1 MKRGAAWLSRGVELL
16 AQAEEGGQVPLF
28 DVVVVGSGYGGAVA
42 AARLSALAGPDGKAL
57 TVCVLERGLE
67 YPPGSFPSRLS
78 DLVGH
83 QRVSGAAAL
92 GRQSLPEGLMD
103 WHVGGDVWAL
113 VANGLGGGS
122 LINAGVCARAQDVVL
137 DRPAWPEPWRGNRQ
151 RWQQLYVR
159 AEQALGAQRWP
170 SGRVPKQEAMA
181 QLARDTGGRC
191 APVSVT
197 ILPPG
202 EAPVPGSATQ
212 APLQPCI
219 ECGDCFSGCN
229 VGAKRTLSH
238 SYLGQAYRQGAE
250 LYCGA
255 TVRQV
260 VPLRGQA
267 RADEARWEV
276 RYMLTDPLLLQA
288 RVDPFRIRARHV
300 VLAAGTFGS
309 TEILMRS
316 RNEEFQVS
324 GRLGEGFS
332 ANGDILA
339 AFYGMKRVTDASPDE
354 SQPLHDRKV
363 GPTITSQIEWPAE
376 PGSARDV
383 MQDLTVPGALGW
395 VFREALTTMMVPQR
409 WTRCD
414 LRTHTVQD
422 PDPYAVDEPAIG
434 RTLLTVNYADDGA
447 RGRLEPAPGWGG
459 ALRDG
464 SVVVRWPRPAQ
475 GEWFK
480 QADAR
485 LSQRTPAG
493 SFLLRNPL
501 TQFMPKAD
509 YLGIGQTSSRLLT
522 VHPLGGCRMAANAD
536 EGVVDPYGRVYD
548 CGIDLADRGD
558 PATEQLNSRHL
569 HRVAHALHEGLH
581 VLDGAIV
588 PTSLGIN
595 PLLTITALAEGAVD
609 QWTLAYGWTP
619 VTPQSRALPAI
630 EPQALPARPS
640 SSTAVRFRER
650 MAGRLTPWSP
660 LQAADTHFCLTMRV
674 RFDPV
679 QDLQAFL
686 KRPQKRV
693 PLQAVFAVGREQA
706 DAAKVLAPRDTP
718 VSTPKEIRLKGF
730 VTWLGVEPSCVGE
743 RVMRSYRTWT
753 ALRRIADRAAD
764 AAAERA
770 GRPRK
775 SRPWREL
782 LSAATHFG
790 AVRQL
795 AYEFE
800 PLEAPWTL
808 VAVPGLEPLTLP
820 AGTVLFGAKRVGYL
834 LTDAMNPES
843 ANPWHQLANLALQAR
858 TPDGQVRTLG
868 TLEFDPLA
876 MLDRYDMPLAVVGQ
890 EDMLSGVRDLTSL
903 ALYFGRMMFG
913 LHMLSFR
920 RPDYPVETRGR
931 RELMRLPPLHYPS
944 RPDFAGLLVDAFDV
958 PQRLPSGELIHLRLT
973 RLRRGAAAPA
983 GLPVLLFHG
992 FGSGGIQ
999 FTHPGIDMPLAP
1011 WLALEGHEVWV
1022 AELRTSIG
1030 LSTSARQWVM
1040 DEVAKEDVPRLIDE
1054 VCLRSGRAQVQVVA
1068 HCIGAAM
1075 FCMAALA
1082 GRLHR
1087 KGADVQDGG
1096 ASKVAAAVL
1105 MQVGP
1110 GVMLPR
1116 SSRARG
1122 YLALRLQQV
1131 FGLDKVSSVA
1141 SQDPGDAESMMDRLL
1156 STYLYPEDQRAHYR
1170 LGKDHAKNV
1179 RRTHANRSAGIFG
1192 QLFQYENMS
1201 ETVLDAMEDL
1211 LGECNL
1217 TTYAQTALYAFGGRL
1232 TDQRGDDAYVTDHR
1246 MKTFFGFPVLYL
1258 HGEENQTFS
1267 RRTFYQNTALAA
1279 RLGLPFRKEL
1289 VQGYGHLDCVVGR
1302 DALSRVFRPIA
1313 RHLADPGGQV
1323 DDAADGAAAS
1333 PPKCQVR
1340 LPSIG
1345 PWIGDARFDPEARRL
1360 HLRIGLRADDLGRSL
1375 VNVVAAVDHP
1385 EGGLL
1390 RLPPEGW
1397 TPLRQEAILELPLD
1411 LSMLQQCLA
1420 TSDPPGAVGVL
1431 VSPVHDAVPDKA
1443 LDFRTAVHAK
1453 RQGLEDDAQRRG
1465 VNVAAVPGLRI
1476 DGHWLARIVD
1486 PAPRDLGLVL
1496 GACRQRPLL
1505 VDREMADRSMAHIAG
1520 ALDLA
1525 TGAHASIDAVILAGD
1540 QIYGDSRVDAAHPGS
1555 SGGRFF
1561 DAHREAWT
1569 APAQRE
1575 VMRRRPVYMV
1585 ADDHEFRNDY
1595 NDEVARGRPREFG
1608 FAREAWSTYQL
1619 AAGPDPMQPSSPEAA
1634 WRSLALRGFGVFLAD
1649 TRSRRSDVTTIE
1661 RSQARIMDA
1670 QQMQALKDWLLLRQR
1685 DPAYGARPK
1694 IVVTASPVAPLL
1706 ADARGAL
1713 SPLQGDGWQRFPA
1726 SLAELL
1732 EWIATNE
1739 IDNVLFLSGDYHRYV
1754 RCRLRIQ
1761 AAGHRAVTATS
1772 IVAGGLYAPYPF
1784 ANAQRSEWLEPGLGE
1799 ELPLSSTA
1807 SWGYVIEQDAGGD
1820 GYVRLTLDD
1829 QGRIL
1834 SDWVAMPPCLADV
1847 AP

>member
-1 MKRGAAWLSRGVELL
+1 MKRGSAWLSHGVELL

-57 TVCVLERGLE
+57 KVCVLERGLE

-83 QRVSGAAAL
+83 QRVSGAAAM

-137 DRPAWPEPWRGNRQ
+137 DRAAWPEPWRGNRQ
-151 RWQQLYVR
+151 RWRLLYDR

-170 SGRVPKQEAMA
+170 SGRVPKQDAMA

-191 APVSVT
+191 VPVTVT
-197 ILPPG
+197 ILPPD
-202 EAPVPGSATQ
+202 EDPVSGSATQ

-260 VPLRGQA
+260 VPLRGQVC
-267 RADEARWEV
+267 ADGARWEV

-288 RVDPFRIRARHV
+288 RVEPFRIRARHV

-316 RNEEFQVS
+316 RNEDFQVS

-339 AFYGMKRVTDASPDE
+339 AFYGMNRVTNASPDE
-354 SQPLHDRKV
+354 SQDLRDRKV
-363 GPTITSQIEWPAE
+363 GPTITSQIEWPAD
-376 PGSARDV
+376 PGAARDV

-414 LRTHTVQD
+414 LRTHTDRD
-422 PDPYAVDEPAIG
+422 PDLYAVDESAI
-434 RTLLTVNYADDGA
+434 RCTLLTVNYADDGA
-447 RGRLEPAPGWGG
+447 SGRLEPASGWGG

-480 QADAR
+480 EADAR
-485 LSQRTPAG
+485 LSKRTPAG

-522 VHPLGGCRMAANAD
+522 VHPLGGCKMAANAD

-548 CGIDLADRGD
+548 SGIDLADRGD
-558 PATEQLNSRHL
+558 PAAEQLRSRHL

-595 PLLTITALAEGAVD
+595 PLLTITALAEGAID
-609 QWTLAYGWTP
+609 QWVMDYGWMP
-619 VTPQSRALPAI
+619 VTPEQRALPDLQLQPGVAA
-630 EPQALPARPS
+630 PPS
-640 SSTAVRFRER
+640 ATAVRFSER
-650 MAGRLTPWSP
+650 MTGRLLPWSA
-660 LQAADTHFCLTMRV
+660 LQAADTHFCLSMRV
-674 RFDPV
+674 HFEPV
-679 QDLQAFL
+679 ADLQAFL
-686 KRPQKRV
+686 RRPQKRV
-693 PLQAVFAVGREQA
+693 RLEAFFAVGREEPG
-706 DAAKVLAPRDTP
+706 AATLLSPRDTP
-718 VSTPKEIRLKGF
+718 VSSPQEIRLQGI
-730 VTWLGVEPSCVGE
+730 VTWLGEEPSCVGQ
-743 RVMRSYRTWT
+743 RILRSYRTWT
-753 ALRRIADRAAD
+753 ALRRHADRAAD
-764 AAAERA
+764 EAAERA
-770 GRPRK
+770 GRPRMR
-775 SRPWREL
+775 RPWREL
-782 LSAATHFG
+782 LAAATHFG

-800 PLEAPWTL
+800 PLSGPWTL
-808 VAVPGLEPLTLP
+808 VAHEGLEPLTLP
-820 AGTVLFGAKRVGYL
+820 AGTVFFGVKRLGYL
-834 LTDAMNPES
+834 LTDPKDPES
-843 ANPWHQLANLALQAR
+843 ANPWHQLANMALQAR
-858 TPDGQVRTLG
+858 TPDGQVRALG

-876 MLDRYDMPLAVVGQ
+876 MLDRYDLPLSVVGQ
-890 EDMLSGVRDLTSL
+890 DDMVSGIRDLTSL
-903 ALYFGRMMFG
+903 ALYFGRLMFG
-913 LHMLSFR
+913 LHMLNFR
-920 RPDYPVETRGR
+920 RPDYPVETQGR
-931 RELMRLPPLHYPS
+931 RELMRLPPLRYPS
-944 RPDFAGLLVDAFDV
+944 RPDLAALCIDPLDV
-958 PQRLPSGELIHLRLT
+958 PQQLPSGELIHLRLT
-973 RLRRGAAAPA
+973 RLRRSVAAPA
-983 GLPVLLFHG
+983 GLPVVLIHG

-999 FTHPGIDMPLAP
+999 FTHPAIDMPLAP
-1011 WLALEGHEVWV
+1011 WLATEGHDVWV

-1030 LSTSARQWVM
+1030 LCTSARQWVM

-1054 VCLRSGRAQVQVVA
+1054 VCQRSGSAQVQVVA

-1075 FCMAALA
+1075 FCMATLA

-1087 KGADVQDGG
+1087 KGADGREDG

-1122 YLALRLQQV
+1122 YLALRMQQI

-1141 SQDPGDAESMMDRLL
+1141 SQDPRDAESLMDRLL
-1156 STYLYPEDQRAHYR
+1156 STYLYPANQRAHYR

-1179 RRTHANRSAGIFG
+1179 RRTNANRSAGIFG

-1201 ETVLDAMEDL
+1201 EPVLDAMEDL
-1211 LGECNL
+1211 LGDCNL

-1246 MKTFFGFPVLYL
+1246 MQTFFGFPVLYL
-1258 HGEENQTFS
+1258 HGEENKTFS
-1267 RRTFYQNTALAA
+1267 CRTFYQNTGLAT
-1279 RLGLPFRKEL
+1279 RLGLPFRQEL
-1289 VQGYGHLDCVVGR
+1289 VKGYGHLDCVVGR

-1313 RHLADPGGQV
+1313 RHLADPRGQIS
-1323 DDAADGAAAS
+1323 GAAG
-1333 PPKCQVR
+1333 PPTCRVR

-1345 PWIGDARFDPEARRL
+1345 PWIGDARYDPQEQRL

-1375 VNVVAAVDHP
+1375 VTIVAAVDHP
-1385 EGGLL
+1385 AGELL
-1390 RLPPEGW
+1390 SPPPAGW
-1397 TPLRQEAILELPLD
+1397 TPLRQEAILDMPLALP
-1411 LSMLQQCLA
+1411 MLQRCLA
-1420 TSDPPGAVGVL
+1420 TSHTPGAVDVL
-1431 VSPVHDAVPDKA
+1431 VSPVHEAKPA
-1443 LDFRTAVHAK
+1443 EAPEFRIAVHAK
-1453 RQGLEDDAQRRG
+1453 LRDLEDDARRRG
-1465 VNVAAVPGLRI
+1465 VNVPAVPGLRI
-1476 DGHWLARIVD
+1476 DQDWLDRIVD
-1486 PAPRDLGLVL
+1486 TAPRDLGLVL

-1505 VDREMADRSMAHIAG
+1505 VDRKMADRSMAHIVG
-1520 ALDLA
+1520 ELDAA
-1525 TGAHASIDAVILAGD
+1525 TGAHAPIDAVILAGD
-1540 QIYGDSRVDAAHPGS
+1540 QVYGDSRVDAAHPGS

-1585 ADDHEFRNDY
+1585 TDDHEFRNDY
-1595 NDEVARGRPREFG
+1595 NDEVARGRPLEFG

-1619 AAGPDPMQPSSPEAA
+1619 AAGPDPMQPGSPDSA
-1634 WRSLALRGFGVFLAD
+1634 WRSLVLRGFGVFLAD
-1649 TRSRRSDVTTIE
+1649 TRSRRSDVTTVN
-1661 RSQARIMDA
+1661 RAQARIMDA
-1670 QQMQALKDWLLLRQR
+1670 QQMQDLKDWLLQQQG
-1685 DPAYGARPK
+1685 DPAIGARPK
-1694 IVVTASPVAPLL
+1694 IVVTASPIAPLL

-1713 SPLQGDGWQRFPA
+1713 SPLHGDGWQRFPA
-1726 SLAELL
+1726 SLSELL
-1732 EWIATNE
+1732 EWIGTNE

-1761 AAGHRAVTATS
+1761 ASGHRPVSATS

-1784 ANAQRSEWLEPGLGE
+1784 ANAMRSEWLEPGLGE

-1807 SWGYVIEQDAGGD
+1807 SWGYVIEQDCGGD
-1820 GYVRLTLDD
+1820 GYVRLTLND
-1829 QGRIL
+1829 QGEIR
-1834 SDWVAMPPCLADV
+1834 SDWIRMPNRLEDGEA
-1847 AP
+1847 